1 MTIAVLST
9 IFVSLFA
16 LLNPL
21 SVAAI
26 FLSMSPAYTAQ
37 ELKVINMQY
46 TLAVAIIMMISIWMG
61 HLFLLLF
68 GLNLPAFQGA
78 GGLILIII
86 GIGMILPK
94 IAAETQTDEPTAT
107 AKHTYKPAIAVV
119 PLAIPLTAGPGCI
132 ALIIATAERY
142 SSLLDKGIFTLLTM
156 VLAILCGIILRYA
169 PSIGKHLGDTGLK
182 TLGRTMGLIITAIGF
197 NMLAIGIGSLFP
209 GLGFTHLLS

>member
-1 MTIAVLST
+1 MTFAVLST

-94 IAAETQTDEPTAT
+94 IAAETRSDEPENTST
-107 AKHTYKPAIAVV
+107 PTYKPAIAVV
-119 PLAIPLTAGPGCI
+119 PLAIPLTAGPGVI

-142 SSLLDKGIFTLLTM
+142 SSLLNKGIFTLLSII
-156 VLAILCGIILRYA
+156 LAIICGIILRFA

-197 NMLAIGIGSLFP
+197 NMMATGISHLFP
-209 GLGFTHLLS
+209 GLGIPHFT

>member
-26 FLSMSPAYTAQ
+26 FLSMSSAYTAQ
-37 ELKVINMQY
+37 ELKIINMQY
-46 TLAVAIIMMISIWMG
+46 TLAVAIIMMISVWMG

-78 GGLILIII
+78 GGLILIIV

-94 IAAETQTDEPTAT
+94 IMPDTQASGSSSHAIPI
-107 AKHTYKPAIAVV
+107 YKPAIAVV
-119 PLAIPLTAGPGCI
+119 PLALPLTAGPGVI

-142 SSLLDKGIFTLLTM
+142 STVLDRSIFTLLTM
-156 VLAILCGIILRYA
+156 ILAIICGIILRFA

-197 NMLAIGIGSLFP
+197 NMLATGIGTLFP
-209 GLGFTHLLS
+209 GLGLQHLQ

>member
-1 MTIAVLST
+1 MMTFAILATV
-9 IFVSLFA
+9 FVSLFA

-26 FLSMSPAYTAQ
+26 FLSMSSAYSAD
-37 ELKVINMQY
+37 ELKTLNVQY
-46 TLAVAIIMMISIWMG
+46 TIAVALIMIISIWMG

-94 IAAETQTDEPTAT
+94 ISAETGTNEASKI
-107 AKHTYKPAIAVV
+107 AKPAYKPAIAVV
-119 PLAIPLTAGPGCI
+119 PLAIPLTAGPGVI

-142 SSLLDKGIFTLLTM
+142 PSLIDKSIFTVLSV
-156 VLAILCGIILRYA
+156 VLAIICGVILRFA
-169 PSIGKHLGDTGLK
+169 PTIGKHLGDTGLK

-197 NMLAIGIGSLFP
+197 NMMSIGIIHLFP
-209 GLGFTHLLS
+209 GLN